1 MSFLISFVAV
11 LLLLSGL
18 FLYADSRKRYDL
30 IDSVWGPGFA
40 VIAVITLVFA
50 EGEPTRQWIIT
61 ALTVVWGLRLGWHI
75 HSRNRGKDEDP
86 RYQDILKR
94 AKGNPRLKMYRVY
107 LLQAVLMWIVSLPVQ
122 AAQHLSAPFGVLD
135 FLGTGVWVVGF
146 VFEAVGD
153 WQLSRFRADPANKGA
168 VMDRGLWRYTRH
180 PNYFG
185 DSVVWWGLYLFAL
198 HSWVAALTIIGPVVM
213 TWLLA
218 KGSGKPLLEK
228 DIVSRRPGYAE
239 YVRRTSGF
247 FPLPPK
253 KRVEA

>member
-1 MSFLISFVAV
+1 MSFLISFVVVPA
-11 LLLLSGL
+11 LLSGL

-30 IDSVWGPGFA
+30 VDSVWGPGFA
-40 VIAVITLVFA
+40 VIAVITLLFA
-50 EGEPTRQWIIT
+50 EGEPTRQWVVT
-61 ALTVVWGLRLGWHI
+61 ALTVVWGVRLGVHI

-86 RYQDILKR
+86 RYQNIMRR
-94 AKGNPRLKMYRVY
+94 AKGNPRLRMYGVY

-135 FLGTGVWVVGF
+135 WLGTGVWTVGF

-198 HSWVAALTIIGPVVM
+198 QSWLTALTIIGPVVM

-247 FPLPPK
+247 VPLPPK
-253 KRVEA
+253 SRVG

>member
-1 MSFLISFVAV
+1 MSFLISFVVV

-40 VIAVITLVFA
+40 VIAVVTLLFA
-50 EGEPTRQWIIT
+50 EGEPTRQWLVT
-61 ALTVVWGLRLGWHI
+61 ALTVVWGVRLGVHI

-86 RYQDILKR
+86 RYQDILRR
-94 AKGNPRLKMYRVY
+94 AKGNPRLRMYRVY

-122 AAQHLSAPFGVLD
+122 AAQHLSAPFGVVD
-135 FLGTGVWVVGF
+135 WLGTGVWLVGF
-146 VFEAVGD
+146 TFEAVGD

-198 HSWVAALTIIGPVVM
+198 HSWLGALTIIGPVIM

-253 KRVEA
+253 SKVG

>member
-1 MSFLISFVAV
+1 MSFLITLIAV
-11 LLLLSGL
+11 LALLSGL

-40 VIAVITLVFA
+40 VIAVLTLVLA
-50 EGEPTRQWIIT
+50 DGDLTRQLVVT
-61 ALTVVWGLRLGWHI
+61 ALTVIWGVRLGVHI

-94 AKGNPRLKMYRVY
+94 AKGNPRLRMYRVY

-122 AAQHLSAPFGVLD
+122 AAQHLDAPFGVLD
-135 FLGTGVWVVGF
+135 VLGVALWVVGF

-153 WQLSRFRADPANKGA
+153 WQLSQFRADPANKGA

-198 HSWVAALTIIGPVVM
+198 HSWLGAATIIGPLVM

-253 KRVEA
+253 SKVS